1 VVQGAAIVVGIV
13 VLLVFDLSWLAI
25 LLLGLLVILI
35 VVGAQRIADA
45 VAGDEGDEDEA
56 PEAPDVPVETPPV
69 SPA

>member
-1 VVQGAAIVVGIV
+1 
-13 VLLVFDLSWLAI
+13 VFDLSWLAI